1 MEFLDPQMLE
11 SEKNLVVW
19 IKKFTHILFSEPICW
34 HDSDINADL
43 VGKDSND
50 NPVIVE
56 VKLWYDEMPNRKT
69 QEHTCVG
76 QIIHYTYDYA
86 NANADTYTSENT
98 RLFIIAQE
106 KSKIVECCCELLRAH
121 GFNIQHLSVM
131 DAIRKETDR
140 KLTESKRKLKDAGD
154 RK

>member
-1 MEFLDPQMLE
+1 MEFFDPQMLN
-11 SEKNLVVW
+11 SEKDLVVW
-19 IKKFTHILFSEPICW
+19 IKKFSHILFGEKIRW
-34 HDSDINADL
+34 HDSRINADL

-56 VKLWYDEMPNRKT
+56 VKLWYDDIPNRRL

-76 QIIHYTYDYA
+76 QIIHYAYDYA
-86 NANADTYTSENT
+86 NAYTSENT

-106 KSKIVECCCELLRAH
+106 KSEIVERCCELLRAH
-121 GFNIQHLSVM
+121 GFNLQHLSVM

-140 KLTESKRKLKDAGD
+140 KLTEPKRKLKDAGVAV
-154 RK
+154 

>member
-11 SEKNLVVW
+11 SEKELVRW
-19 IKKFTHILFSEPICW
+19 IKKYSHILFGENICW
-34 HDSDINADL
+34 HKPDVNADL

-86 NANADTYTSENT
+86 NVHTSENT
-98 RLFIIAQE
+98 RLFIIAQY
-106 KSKIVECCCELLRAH
+106 KSEIVESCCELLRAH
-121 GFNIQHLSVM
+121 RFNIQHLSVM
-131 DAIRKETDR
+131 DAIRKEVE
-140 KLTESKRKLKDAGD
+140 KIEAELKRKLKDAGVE
-154 RK
+154 K